1 MAIIC
6 CTGNKRK
13 LIFINK
19 KIYLFHMKWKRVLT
33 CLSFHEW
40 DTLLVS
46 YEEEWCGTWLD
57 THARTHTVSLHAVLS
72 TNVPGTSVC
81 GFSCMFCPLLFSQHQ
96 YLWELQHIFPLKNSK
111 AWICHQHLFGL
122 CYMQRLTLKTKI

>member
-1 MAIIC
+1 MLY
-6 CTGNKRK
+6 GKEK
-13 LIFINK
+13 EIN
-19 KIYLFHMKWKRVLT
+19 IYLQENLFVSHEVETCFNLSEFTWMGHIIGKLWGRVM
-33 CLSFHEW
+33 C
-40 DTLLVS
+40 
-46 YEEEWCGTWLD
+46 TWLD
-57 THARTHTVSLHAVLS
+57 TRTHTVSLHAVLS